1 MPTTSDLLLISPLRR
16 SRGLVLEIWGQWS
29 FQSVEL
35 RFHGIRNLAYML
47 AFACLGWTI
56 PKGGRAIALILL
68 LACELLITLWD
79 FVEEDRTRH
88 LPATER
94 VTHTLLT
101 LNYGVI
107 LAMLIPLL
115 LDWAREPSLIMP
127 VHYGIMSGSAPLPL
141 LAYSC
146 PACVTWRRRAV
157 ARGWSRQ
164 IPHRSPPPSPLATPC
179 W

>member
-1 MPTTSDLLLISPLRR
+1 M
-16 SRGLVLEIWGQWS
+16 LEIWGQWS

-56 PKGGRAIALILL
+56 PKGGWAIALILL

-88 LPATER
+88 LPAKER

-107 LAMLIPLL
+107 LAMLIPAVGLGQGAKP
-115 LDWAREPSLIMP
+115 DHARSLWHHELVLRHCRFWRIR
-127 VHYGIMSGSAPLPL
+127 VQ
-141 LAYSC
+141 
-146 PACVTWRRRAV
+146 PA
-157 ARGWSRQ
+157 
-164 IPHRSPPPSPLATPC
+164 
-179 W
+179 